1 MDLQAYQLQMLLQM
15 TDSMFPS
22 GAFVHSEGLE
32 TYVQRSVVS
41 TAEDLGELLKTRL
54 IEGSA
59 KLDMVA
65 LHTAM
70 DIYQKRDIQALHDL
84 DERLSAMK
92 TVKESREASERIGR
106 QMLRTI
112 LGFHADAFLSDYQ
125 AAIRENEMRG
135 HQSIVFGLIAAS
147 FQIEKSAALSAYGY
161 SLVSGQV
168 SAAIKLMRLG
178 QTQAQYLIHSSQS
191 IIAEAAN
198 EAQKRNLQEMQSFT
212 PALDIAAMQH
222 QYLFRRLFNS

>member
-32 TYVQRSVVS
+32 TYVQRGTIS
-41 TAEDLGELLKTRL
+41 TAEDLGALLKTRL
-54 IEGSA
+54 LEGSA

-70 DIYQKRDIQALHDL
+70 DIYQKHDIQALHDL

-112 LGFHADAFLSDYQ
+112 LGFHEDACLSDYQ
-125 AAIRENEMRG
+125 AAIRENELRG

-178 QTQAQYLIHSSQS
+178 QTQAQFLIHSSQS
-191 IIAEAAN
+191 IIAEAAQ
-198 EAQKRNLQEMQSFT
+198 AALSRNLQDMQSFT